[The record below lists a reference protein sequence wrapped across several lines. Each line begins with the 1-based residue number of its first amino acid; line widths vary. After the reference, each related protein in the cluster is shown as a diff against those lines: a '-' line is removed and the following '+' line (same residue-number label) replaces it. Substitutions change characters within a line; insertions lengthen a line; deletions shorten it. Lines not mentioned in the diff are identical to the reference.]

1 METACARTPSPSLPA
16 SSDLRFEALDI
27 LSDPG
32 RLEALVARDDVT
44 VSALNPGTGQEGLL
58 VTMTHL
64 LLQRRAPYMAHKG
77 SL

>member
-27 LSDPG
+27 LSHPG
-32 RLEALVARDDVT
+32 RLEALFARDDVT
-44 VSALNPGTGQEGLL
+44 LSALNPGIGQEGLL
-58 VTMTHL
+58 VTMTHV
-64 LLQRRAPYMAHKG
+64 LLQRRAPYMARKG

>member
-27 LSDPG
+27 LSQPG
-32 RLEALVARDDVT
+32 RLEALFARDDVT
-44 VSALNPGTGQEGLL
+44 LSALNPGIGGQEGLL
-58 VTMTHL
+58 VTM
-64 LLQRRAPYMAHKG
+64 AHSG